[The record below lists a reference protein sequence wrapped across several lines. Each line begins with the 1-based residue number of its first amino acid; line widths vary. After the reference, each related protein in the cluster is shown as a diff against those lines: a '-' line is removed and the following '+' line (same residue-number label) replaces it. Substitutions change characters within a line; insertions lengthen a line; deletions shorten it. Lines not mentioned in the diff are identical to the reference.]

1 MPVEFNEPEYAARAV
16 PGRTSGIAGLVIR
29 MGLAKDQKSANTV
42 LIVTIVLC
50 LLVMLA
56 VFLVPALTPE
66 PAVQPVRLPV

>member
-1 MPVEFNEPEYAARAV
+1 MPIEFNEPEYAARAV
-16 PGRTSGIAGLVIR
+16 SQHTSGIAGLVIK
-29 MGLAKDQKSANTV
+29 MGLAKDQKSANAV
-42 LIVTIVLC
+42 LIGVIVLC